1 MPMKLP
7 VELQPGE
14 TVVLRLRR
22 HPVFLALKVG
32 WPVLLALVPAG
43 LLLWLGNI
51 TVGLSGVGGTI
62 VWAIA
67 ALWALF
73 WLVRAYF
80 EWYRYEHDEW
90 IVTTQ
95 RLLDAF
101 SKNWF
106 SHELASADLVNVQDI
121 SIHKSGPLASI
132 FNFGNVECQTA
143 GQNATFVLSAI
154 PDPTRVL
161 SIIDQTRDTARVELQ
176 SGGRHQQRPPDLSE
190 PATPHGRLP
199 DAVPG
204 PGDTRPDA

>member
-1 MPMKLP
+1 MHEVVVPAHHAIRITSGGRAMPMKLP
-7 VELQPGE
+7 VDLQPDE

-22 HPVFLALKVG
+22 DPVFLALKVG

-43 LLLWLGNI
+43 LLLCLGGI
-51 TVGLSGVGGTI
+51 TVGLSGIGGTI

-90 IVTTQ
+90 IVTNQ

-106 SHELASADLVNVQDI
+106 NHELASADLVNVQDI

-132 FNFGNVECQTA
+132 
-143 GQNATFVLSAI
+143 
-154 PDPTRVL
+154 
-161 SIIDQTRDTARVELQ
+161 
-176 SGGRHQQRPPDLSE
+176 
-190 PATPHGRLP
+190 
-199 DAVPG
+199 
-204 PGDTRPDA
+204 